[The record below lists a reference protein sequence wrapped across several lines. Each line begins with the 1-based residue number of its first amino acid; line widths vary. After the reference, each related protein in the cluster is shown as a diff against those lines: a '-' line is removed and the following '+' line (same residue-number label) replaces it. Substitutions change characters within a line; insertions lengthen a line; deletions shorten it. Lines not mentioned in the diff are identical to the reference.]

1 MSAALER
8 AHEFADMS
16 ELLQAQC
23 TRRAMGVHDLD
34 AVMALEAGSYAF
46 PWTRGNFID
55 SLAAGYVAEVL
66 CHDDGA
72 LVGYFVAMPGAGEM
86 HLLNIT
92 VAPRLRR
99 CGLAR
104 LMLDTVLQHALDR
117 DMATLWL
124 EVRASNKAARHLYE
138 RSGFVEVALRCAYYP
153 GVQGR
158 EDAVVMRRRVG
169 GEAGHGLD

>member
-1 MSAALER
+1 MSAQLDFVPNLRALH
-8 AHEFADMS
+8 AA
-16 ELLQAQC
+16 
-23 TRRAMGVHDLD
+23 DLD
-34 AVMALEAGSYAF
+34 AVLAIEARCYDF

-138 RSGFVEVALRCAYYP
+138 RCGFVEMAMRRAYYP
-153 GVQGR
+153 GSQGR
-158 EDAVVMRRRVG
+158 EDAVVMRRRVS